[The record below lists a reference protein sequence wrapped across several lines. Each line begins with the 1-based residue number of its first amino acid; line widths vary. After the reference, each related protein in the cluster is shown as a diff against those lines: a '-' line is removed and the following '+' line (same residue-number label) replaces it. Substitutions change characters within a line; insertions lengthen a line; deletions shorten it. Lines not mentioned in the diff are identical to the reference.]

1 VTNGRAFP
9 VGANLRIVNGVFL
22 RALVGLAVVAPLVVW
37 SALRLRERP
46 SAGTR
51 LQAVGALGLLT
62 VIAAHLCEALHLFPG
77 MGWGRP
83 GTVGHY
89 LDLTG
94 ATLGVALLPVGYL
107 LSRARHG

>member
-1 VTNGRAFP
+1 V
-9 VGANLRIVNGVFL
+9 
-22 RALVGLAVVAPLVVW
+22 
-37 SALRLRERP
+37 
-46 SAGTR
+46 
-51 LQAVGALGLLT
+51 
-62 VIAAHLCEALHLFPG
+62 CEALHLFPA